1 MFALLQ
7 CEKDRSLRQEPI
19 VSQIG
24 SVLCQKRVCCRD
36 LFEAQAGLT
45 PHFPGE
51 MTCLEEEQGQSDDLN
66 SKDGVCPD
74 EGHSDEKDPTEENKI
89 KAAEADEIKSFKC
102 KEKEQCFALPFKARL
117 YYIYIYIDKYKRKQI
132 NKYYIHICIHM
143 YIYTY
148 IYIYIYTDRSDS
160 AYA

>member
-24 SVLCQKRVCCRD
+24 SVLCRKRVCCRD

-66 SKDGVCPD
+66 SKDGLCPD
-74 EGHSDEKDPTEENKI
+74 EAHSDEKDPTEENKI

-102 KEKEQCFALPFKARL
+102 KEKERSFPLPFKARL
-117 YYIYIYIDKYKRKQI
+117 YIILCIYIYRQI
-132 NKYYIHICIHM
+132 
-143 YIYTY
+143 
-148 IYIYIYTDRSDS
+148 
-160 AYA
+160 

>member
-24 SVLCQKRVCCRD
+24 SVVCQKRVCCRD

-66 SKDGVCPD
+66 SKDGLCPD
-74 EGHSDEKDPTEENKI
+74 EAHSDEKDPTEEKKI

-102 KEKEQCFALPFKARL
+102 KEKERCSMFCPPFRSQAIL
-117 YYIYIYIDKYKRKQI
+117 YYIIYIDKYKRKQI

-143 YIYTY
+143 YIYIY
-148 IYIYIYTDRSDS
+148 ICIYIYTHRPF
-160 AYA
+160 